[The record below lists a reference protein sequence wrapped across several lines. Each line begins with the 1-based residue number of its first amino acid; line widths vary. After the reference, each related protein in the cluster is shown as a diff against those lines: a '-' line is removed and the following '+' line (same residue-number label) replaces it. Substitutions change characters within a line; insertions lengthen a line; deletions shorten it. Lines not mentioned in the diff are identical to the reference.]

1 MPKSFLKT
9 SNWWPLRIYFIPYK
23 HVDVNAGYYPH
34 LNTIASYRPRRS
46 DLNPEYI
53 FVHEVGHLLTFNL
66 TGDPDKVPDSFV
78 EFNKKYNPS
87 WQEGLVEMFVDL
99 FSMAVMMD
107 TEYADKNP
115 LLKGASMGQQKI
127 VRDYFI
133 NLMGN
138 LKYKNQG
145 PQSFVF

>member
-1 MPKSFLKT
+1 
-9 SNWWPLRIYFIPYK
+9 
-23 HVDVNAGYYPH
+23 
-34 LNTIASYRPRRS
+34 
-46 DLNPEYI
+46 
-53 FVHEVGHLLTFNL
+53 
-66 TGDPDKVPDSFV
+66 
-78 EFNKKYNPS
+78 
-87 WQEGLVEMFVDL
+87 MFVDL

-127 VRDYFI
+127 VRNYFI